1 MLQLV
6 PPGTQIDFIG
16 HRRIA
21 YAVSGALLL
30 AGIAAVALQ
39 GMRFGI
45 DFAGGTEVA
54 VHFTAADVDEAKIR
68 AIVESC
74 GVQDPTV
81 VRYGE
86 TSAPEFLIRFNRVG
100 DTNEAECPTPAEAAA
115 PAQAGAPP
123 AAEAPAAPGG
133 EAPAEPAAAP
143 APERLATSSATAVVD
158 RLTPAMRAKLG
169 DLDVLSVD
177 YVGPQVGDDLRR
189 DGLKSLGIATLGILA
204 YIAFRFS
211 SRFGP
216 GAVVALVH
224 DVLITAGIFAIFQL
238 EFDLSVLAA
247 LLGLMGYS
255 LNDTVIVYDRIRENM
270 ATHKKLNLVDVL
282 NRSVNETLSRT
293 LLTSLNTLAT
303 VLCLLFL
310 GGEVIF
316 GFALAMVIGIVVGTY
331 SSIFVAAPIL
341 LFLEQ
346 RFGGGAQAKSS
357 GRPGK
362 PSAAGGKKK
371 LRATA

>member
-1 MLQLV
+1 VIELV

-16 HRRIA
+16 RRRIA
-21 YAVSGALLL
+21 YAVSGSLLL
-30 AGIAAVALQ
+30 AGILAVALQ
-39 GMRFGI
+39 GMRWGI

-54 VHFTAADVDEAKIR
+54 VRFASTEVDEAKVR
-68 AIVESC
+68 AVTDSC
-74 GVQDPTV
+74 GVLDPTV

-86 TSAPEFLIRFNRVG
+86 TTEPEFLIRFNRVG
-100 DTNEAECPTPAEAAA
+100 EAREAECPAPTAESEKS
-115 PAQAGAPP
+115 PEGQP
-123 AAEAPAAPGG
+123 AAHEIAASPV
-133 EAPAEPAAAP
+133 
-143 APERLATSSATAVVD
+143 TTAVLD
-158 RLTPAMRAKLG
+158 RLTPALQQHLG
-169 DLDVLSVD
+169 ELHILSVD
-177 YVGPQVGDDLRR
+177 YVGPQVGDELRR
-189 DGLKSLGIATLGILA
+189 DGLYSMLAATAAIIA
-204 YIAFRFS
+204 YIWFRFS
-211 SRFGP
+211 LRFGP

-224 DVLITAGIFAIFQL
+224 DVMITAGLFAVFRL

-255 LNDTVIVYDRIRENM
+255 LNDTIIVYDRIRENM
-270 ATHKKLNLVDVL
+270 TLHTKHNLVDVL

-346 RFGGGAQAKSS
+346 RQGGAAGS
-357 GRPGK
+357 GRDSRDARTGGK
-362 PSAAGGKKK
+362 PGPGGGKKARTK
-371 LRATA
+371 TAAA

>member
-1 MLQLV
+1 VIELV

-16 HRRIA
+16 RRHIA
-21 YAVSGALLL
+21 YAVSGFLLL
-30 AGIAAVALQ
+30 AGVVAVLVQ
-39 GMRFGI
+39 GMRWGI

-54 VHFTAADVDEAKIR
+54 VRFESTDVDEAKIR
-68 AIVESC
+68 ALAESC
-74 GVQDPTV
+74 GVIAPTV

-86 TSAPEFLIRFNRVG
+86 VSAPEFLLRFNRVG
-100 DTNEAECPTPAEAAA
+100 DADEAKCP
-115 PAQAGAPP
+115 APP
-123 AAEAPAAPGG
+123 AEPEKAAGEERQIAANPAM
-133 EAPAEPAAAP
+133 
-143 APERLATSSATAVVD
+143 TAVLD
-158 RLTPAMRAKLG
+158 RLTLAMKQQLG
-169 DLDVLSVD
+169 ELQILSVD

-189 DGLKSLGIATLGILA
+189 DGLRSLFIATLAILG

-270 ATHKKLNLVDVL
+270 SLRTKHDLVDVL

-346 RFGGGAQAKSS
+346 RFGGATGS
-357 GRPGK
+357 GRSGDGRETKSGK
-362 PSAAGGKKK
+362 PGPSGGKKV
-371 LRATA
+371 RAKTAAA

>member
-1 MLQLV
+1 VLELV
-6 PPGTQIDFIG
+6 PPGTKIDFIG
-16 HRRIA
+16 RRRIA

-30 AGIAAVALQ
+30 AGVVAIAVQ

-54 VHFTAADVDEAKIR
+54 VRFASKEVDEAKIR
-68 AIVESC
+68 ALSELC
-74 GVQDPTV
+74 GVLDPTV

-86 TSAPEFLIRFNRVG
+86 TTAPEFLIRFNRVG
-100 DTNEAECPTPAEAAA
+100 DANPESCPAPAESS
-115 PAQAGAPP
+115 
-123 AAEAPAAPGG
+123 APAAAGN
-133 EAPAEPAAAP
+133 ATADAEPAAQT
-143 APERLATSSATAVVD
+143 ATSGATAVVD
-158 RLTPAMRAKLG
+158 RLTPALRAKLG

-189 DGLKSLGIATLGILA
+189 DGLISLLIATGAIIA
-204 YIAFRFS
+204 YIWFRFS
-211 SRFGP
+211 LRFGP
-216 GAVVALVH
+216 GAVIALVH
-224 DVLITAGIFAIFQL
+224 DVMITAGIFAIFQL

-270 ATHKKLNLVDVL
+270 SVRTKHDLVDVL

-346 RFGGGAQAKSS
+346 RYGGAGGAGAK
-357 GRPGK
+357 RDTKPNRTPG
-362 PSAAGGKKK
+362 AAGGKKK

>member
-1 MLQLV
+1 VLELV

-16 HRRIA
+16 YRRIA
-21 YAVSGALLL
+21 YAVSGVLLL
-30 AGIAAVALQ
+30 AGILAVAVQ

-54 VHFTAADVDEAKIR
+54 VHFDSEGADEAKIR
-68 AIVESC
+68 TLAEGC
-74 GVQDPTV
+74 GILDPTV

-86 TSAPEFLIRFNRVG
+86 TTVSEFLIRFNRVG
-100 DTNEAECPTPAEAAA
+100 DANAEECP
-115 PAQAGAPP
+115 QPP
-123 AAEAPAAPGG
+123 EAAEAEKPAEQG
-133 EAPAEPAAAP
+133 APATREI
-143 APERLATSSATAVVD
+143 ATTPGTTAVID
-158 RLTPAMRAKLG
+158 RLTHSMQEHVGPLQ
-169 DLDVLSVD
+169 VLSVE

-189 DGLKSLGIATLGILA
+189 DGLISLGYATLGILI

-224 DVLITAGIFAIFQL
+224 DVMITAGIFAIFRL

-255 LNDTVIVYDRIRENM
+255 LNDTIIVYDRIRENM
-270 ATHKKLNLVDVL
+270 SLHTKYDLVSVL

-303 VLCLLFL
+303 VLCLLFV

-346 RFGGGAQAKSS
+346 RYGKTPAAKPS
-357 GRPGK
+357 GK
-362 PSAAGGKKK
+362 PGASGGGKKV
-371 LRATA
+371 RAKAETA

>member
-1 MLQLV
+1 VIELV

-16 HRRIA
+16 RRRIA
-21 YAVSGALLL
+21 YAVSGSLLL
-30 AGIAAVALQ
+30 AGVVAVAVQ
-39 GMRFGI
+39 GMRWGI

-54 VHFTAADVDEAKIR
+54 VRFEAADVDEARIR
-68 AIVESC
+68 ELAESC
-74 GVQDPTV
+74 GVQAPTV

-100 DTNEAECPTPAEAAA
+100 DANESSCP
-115 PAQAGAPP
+115 
-123 AAEAPAAPGG
+123 
-133 EAPAEPAAAP
+133 APAEEQKPEAENRQIATNPAM
-143 APERLATSSATAVVD
+143 TAVLD
-158 RLTPAMRAKLG
+158 RLTIAMKQKLG
-169 DLDVLSVD
+169 ELQILSVD

-189 DGLKSLGIATLGILA
+189 DGLKSLGIATLAILG

-270 ATHKKLNLVDVL
+270 SVRTKHDLVDVL

-346 RFGGGAQAKSS
+346 RFGGVSGSARPKESGEGKAGKAGAT
-357 GRPGK
+357 
-362 PSAAGGKKK
+362 GGK
-371 LRATA
+371 RAARQDGGRVTDARPVRRQ

>member
-1 MLQLV
+1 VIELV
-6 PPGTQIDFIG
+6 PPGTRIDFIG
-16 HRRIA
+16 RRRIA
-21 YAVSGALLL
+21 YAISGGLLL
-30 AGIAAVALQ
+30 AGVVAIAVQ
-39 GMRFGI
+39 GMRWGI

-54 VHFTAADVDEAKIR
+54 VRFDAEAKADEGVIR
-68 AIVESC
+68 TLAEAC
-74 GVQDPTV
+74 GVLDPTV

-100 DTNEAECPTPAEAAA
+100 EANASECPL
-115 PAQAGAPP
+115 
-123 AAEAPAAPGG
+123 AAEASEKLAAVDQATREIAASPGM
-133 EAPAEPAAAP
+133 
-143 APERLATSSATAVVD
+143 TAVID
-158 RLTPAMRAKLG
+158 RLTLAMQQHLG
-169 DLDVLSVD
+169 AHEILSVE

-189 DGLKSLGIATLGILA
+189 DGLTSLGIATLGILA

-224 DVLITAGIFAIFQL
+224 DVAITAGIFAIFQL

-255 LNDTVIVYDRIRENM
+255 LNDTIIVYDRIRENM
-270 ATHKKLNLVDVL
+270 SIHTKHNLVDVL

-303 VLCLLFL
+303 VLCLLL
-310 GGEVIF
+310 VGGEVIF

-341 LFLEQ
+341 LYLEQ
-346 RFGGGAQAKSS
+346 RFGGGAQDVKSS
-357 GRPGK
+357 GKPG
-362 PSAAGGKKK
+362 PGGGKK
-371 LRATA
+371 LRAKAEAA

>member
-1 MLQLV
+1 VLELI
-6 PPGTQIDFIG
+6 PPGTNFDFIG
-16 HRRIA
+16 RRRIA
-21 YAVSGALLL
+21 YAISGALLL
-30 AGIAAVALQ
+30 AGVVAVAVQ

-54 VHFTAADVDEAKIR
+54 VRFAQNEGVDEAVIR
-68 AIVESC
+68 EVAESC

-86 TSAPEFLIRFNRVG
+86 TSAPEFLLRFNRVG
-100 DTNEAECPTPAEAAA
+100 DSNESQCPTPAEAGAPAAAA
-115 PAQAGAPP
+115 PAEGD
-123 AAEAPAAPGG
+123 
-133 EAPAEPAAAP
+133 AP
-143 APERLATSSATAVVD
+143 APERLATSSSTAVVD
-158 RLTPAMRAKLG
+158 RITPALRAKFG

-189 DGLKSLGIATLGILA
+189 DGLTSLGIATLGILA

-255 LNDTVIVYDRIRENM
+255 LNDTIIVYDRIRENM
-270 ATHKKLNLVDVL
+270 ATHTKLNLVDVL

-293 LLTSLNTLAT
+293 LLTSVNTLAT

-346 RFGGGAQAKSS
+346 RFGGGTQVVKS
-357 GRPGK
+357 GGK
-362 PSAAGGKKK
+362 PGAGGGKKV
-371 LRATA
+371 RAKVQSA

>member
-1 MLQLV
+1 
-6 PPGTQIDFIG
+6 
-16 HRRIA
+16 
-21 YAVSGALLL
+21 
-30 AGIAAVALQ
+30 
-39 GMRFGI
+39 MRWGI

-54 VHFTAADVDEAKIR
+54 VRFESADVDEGKIR
-68 AIVESC
+68 TLVEACGIV
-74 GVQDPTV
+74 DPTI

-86 TSAPEFLIRFNRVG
+86 SGAREFLIRFNRIG
-100 DTNEAECPTPAEAAA
+100 DAREDECPAPPSESEAAGEETHQIA
-115 PAQAGAPP
+115 TNP
-123 AAEAPAAPGG
+123 AATEVI
-133 EAPAEPAAAP
+133 E
-143 APERLATSSATAVVD
+143 
-158 RLTPAMRAKLG
+158 RLTPLLEKRLG
-169 DLDVLSVD
+169 SLQILSVD

-189 DGLKSLGIATLGILA
+189 DGLKSLGIATLAILA
-204 YIAFRFS
+204 YIAYRFS

-224 DVLITAGIFAIFQL
+224 DVAITAGIFAIFQL

-255 LNDTVIVYDRIRENM
+255 LNDTIIVYDRIRENM
-270 ATHKKLNLVDVL
+270 SVHTKHNLVDVL

-303 VLCLLFL
+303 VLCLLL
-310 GGEVIF
+310 VGGEVIF

-346 RFGGGAQAKSS
+346 RFGGGAGAAHDAKPS
-357 GRPGK
+357 GK
-362 PSAAGGKKK
+362 PAAGNKKK

>member
-1 MLQLV
+1 VIELV
-6 PPGTQIDFIG
+6 PPGTKIDFIG
-16 HRRIA
+16 RRHIA
-21 YAVSGALLL
+21 YAISATLLI
-30 AGIAAVALQ
+30 AGVVAVAVQ
-39 GMRFGI
+39 GMRWGI

-54 VHFTAADVDEAKIR
+54 VRFETTDVDEGRVR
-68 AIVESC
+68 AVAEAC
-74 GVQDPTV
+74 GVLDPTV

-86 TSAPEFLIRFNRVG
+86 TSAPEFLIRFNQVG
-100 DTNEAECPTPAEAAA
+100 DASAECPAPSEDEKAA
-115 PAQAGAPP
+115 
-123 AAEAPAAPGG
+123 G
-133 EAPAEPAAAP
+133 EAPVREIA
-143 APERLATSSATAVVD
+143 SSPGTTAVID
-158 RLTPAMRAKLG
+158 RLTPAMQKQLG
-169 DLDVLSVD
+169 GLQILSVE

-189 DGLKSLGIATLGILA
+189 DGLTSLAIATLAILA

-224 DVLITAGIFAIFQL
+224 DVAITAGIFAIFQL

-255 LNDTVIVYDRIRENM
+255 LNDTIIVYDRIRENM
-270 ATHKKLNLVDVL
+270 ALHTKANLVDVL

-293 LLTSLNTLAT
+293 LLTSVNTLAT
-303 VLCLLFL
+303 VLCLLL
-310 GGEVIF
+310 VGGEVIF
-316 GFALAMVIGIVVGTY
+316 GFALAMAIGILVGTY

-346 RFGGGAQAKSS
+346 RFGGGTGAAHDAKPG
-357 GRPGK
+357 GRPG
-362 PSAAGGKKK
+362 ATGAKKK

>member
-1 MLQLV
+1 VLELI
-6 PPGTQIDFIG
+6 PPGTSIDFIG
-16 HRRIA
+16 RRRIA
-21 YAVSGALLL
+21 YAISGALLL
-30 AGIAAVALQ
+30 AGVVAVAVQ

-54 VHFTAADVDEAKIR
+54 VRFAKQEGVDEASIR
-68 AIVESC
+68 AVVESC

-100 DTNEAECPTPAEAAA
+100 DTNEQECPTPPEAAA
-115 PAQAGAPP
+115 PAAPP
-123 AAEAPAAPGG
+123 AGEGQAAP
-133 EAPAEPAAAP
+133 P
-143 APERLATSSATAVVD
+143 PERLATSSATAVVD
-158 RLTPAMRAKLG
+158 RLTPAMRAKFG

-204 YIAFRFS
+204 YIAYRFS

-270 ATHKKLNLVDVL
+270 ATHTKLNLEDVL

-346 RFGGGAQAKSS
+346 RFGGGTQAVKSS
-357 GRPGK
+357 GKPG
-362 PSAAGGKKK
+362 AAKKV
-371 LRATA
+371 RAKAQEA

>member
-1 MLQLV
+1 MLELI

-21 YAVSGALLL
+21 YAISASLLI
-30 AGIAAVALQ
+30 AGIVAIAVQ

-54 VHFTAADVDEAKIR
+54 VRFDTEGKADEGVIRTLAEA
-68 AIVESC
+68 C
-74 GVQDPTV
+74 GVLDPTV

-100 DTNEAECPTPAEAAA
+100 PANEAECPL
-115 PAQAGAPP
+115 
-123 AAEAPAAPGG
+123 
-133 EAPAEPAAAP
+133 
-143 APERLATSSATAVVD
+143 APEEQQKLADVDHATREIATSPGTTAVID
-158 RLTPAMRAKLG
+158 RLTLAMKQHLG
-169 DLDVLSVD
+169 GLQILSID

-189 DGLKSLGIATLGILA
+189 DGLRSLGIATLAILG
-204 YIAFRFS
+204 YIAYRFS

-224 DVLITAGIFAIFQL
+224 DVAITAGIFAIFQL

-270 ATHKKLNLVDVL
+270 SLHTKHNLVDVL

-346 RFGGGAQAKSS
+346 RFGGAAGS
-357 GRPGK
+357 GRSGDSRDAKASGK
-362 PSAAGGKKK
+362 PGPSGGKKA
-371 LRATA
+371 RAKTAAA

>member
-1 MLQLV
+1 VIELV
-6 PPGTQIDFIG
+6 PPGTKIDFIG

-21 YAVSGALLL
+21 YAISGTLLL
-30 AGIAAVALQ
+30 AGVVAIAVQ

-54 VHFTAADVDEAKIR
+54 VRFDASDVDEAKIR
-68 AIVESC
+68 ALAEAC
-74 GVQDPTV
+74 GVLDPTV

-100 DTNEAECPTPAEAAA
+100 EASKEDCPL
-115 PAQAGAPP
+115 
-123 AAEAPAAPGG
+123 AAEESEKLDAVDQATREIAKSPGM
-133 EAPAEPAAAP
+133 
-143 APERLATSSATAVVD
+143 TAVID
-158 RLTPAMRAKLG
+158 RLTLAMQQHLSAPQI
-169 DLDVLSVD
+169 LSVE

-189 DGLKSLGIATLGILA
+189 DGLRSLGIATLGILA

-224 DVLITAGIFAIFQL
+224 DVAITAGIFAIFQL

-255 LNDTVIVYDRIRENM
+255 LNDTIIVYDRIRENM
-270 ATHKKLNLVDVL
+270 SVHTKHNLVDVL

-303 VLCLLFL
+303 VLCLLL
-310 GGEVIF
+310 VGGEVIF

-341 LFLEQ
+341 LYLEQ
-346 RFGGGAQAKSS
+346 RFGGGAQDVKTS
-357 GRPGK
+357 GK
-362 PSAAGGKKK
+362 PGPGGGKK
-371 LRATA
+371 LRAKAEAA

>member
-1 MLQLV
+1 VLELV

-21 YAVSGALLL
+21 YAVSATLLI
-30 AGIAAVALQ
+30 AGVVAISVK
-39 GMRFGI
+39 GMRLGI

-54 VHFTAADVDEAKIR
+54 VRFDAEGKVDEGVIR
-68 AIVESC
+68 ALAEGC
-74 GVQDPTV
+74 GVVDPTV

-100 DTNEAECPTPAEAAA
+100 EAREADCPSPPEE
-115 PAQAGAPP
+115 GEKP
-123 AAEAPAAPGG
+123 AAGTRQIAVSPA
-133 EAPAEPAAAP
+133 
-143 APERLATSSATAVVD
+143 TTAVID
-158 RLTPAMRAKLG
+158 RLTLAMQQHLG
-169 DLDVLSVD
+169 ALQILSVD

-189 DGLKSLGIATLGILA
+189 DGLRSLGIATLAILG
-204 YIAFRFS
+204 YIAYRFS

-224 DVLITAGIFAIFQL
+224 DVAITAGIFAIFQL

-270 ATHKKLNLVDVL
+270 SVRTKHDLVDVM

-346 RFGGGAQAKSS
+346 RYGGGTS
-357 GRPGK
+357 GSGTLGDSRDTKTTGK
-362 PSAAGGKKK
+362 PGPRGGKKP
-371 LRATA
+371 RAKTAAA

>member
-1 MLQLV
+1 VIELV
-6 PPGTQIDFIG
+6 PPGTRIDFIG

-21 YAVSGALLL
+21 YAISGSLLI
-30 AGIAAVALQ
+30 AGVIAIAVQ

-54 VHFTAADVDEAKIR
+54 VRFEKEGRSDEGSIR
-68 AIVESC
+68 TIAEAC
-74 GVQDPTV
+74 GVLDPTV

-100 DTNEAECPTPAEAAA
+100 DANEAECPAA
-115 PAQAGAPP
+115 PSDTEK
-123 AAEAPAAPGG
+123 AAEPGAREIAASPG
-133 EAPAEPAAAP
+133 
-143 APERLATSSATAVVD
+143 TTAVID
-158 RLTPAMRAKLG
+158 RLTQSMRERLG
-169 DLDVLSVD
+169 DLQILSVE

-189 DGLKSLGIATLGILA
+189 DGLMSLGIATLAILG

-224 DVLITAGIFAIFQL
+224 DVAITAGIFAIFQL

-255 LNDTVIVYDRIRENM
+255 LNDTIIVYDRIRENM
-270 ATHKKLNLVDVL
+270 AVHTKHNLVDVL

-303 VLCLLFL
+303 VLCLLL
-310 GGEVIF
+310 VGGEVIF
-316 GFALAMVIGIVVGTY
+316 GFALAMAIGIVVGTY

-341 LFLEQ
+341 LFLEE
-346 RFGGGAQAKSS
+346 RFGGGAQPAKTS
-357 GRPGK
+357 GK
-362 PSAAGGKKK
+362 PGPPNGKKQ
-371 LRATA
+371 RAKAEAA

>member
-1 MLQLV
+1 VLELV

-16 HRRIA
+16 RRRIA
-21 YAVSGALLL
+21 YAVSGTLLL
-30 AGIAAVALQ
+30 AGVVAIAVQ
-39 GMRFGI
+39 GMRWGI

-54 VHFTAADVDEAKIR
+54 VRFEAAGVDEAHIR
-68 AIVESC
+68 TLAEAC
-74 GVQDPTV
+74 GVLDPTV

-86 TSAPEFLIRFNRVG
+86 TTASEFLIRFNRIG
-100 DTNEAECPTPAEAAA
+100 DPNAAECPAL
-115 PAQAGAPP
+115 
-123 AAEAPAAPGG
+123 
-133 EAPAEPAAAP
+133 AEPEKTAGQAEGPRREIASSETTAA
-143 APERLATSSATAVVD
+143 VD
-158 RLTPAMRAKLG
+158 RLTPVLQQKLG
-169 DLDVLSVD
+169 ALQVLSVD

-189 DGLKSLGIATLGILA
+189 DGVKSLAIATLAILA

-224 DVLITAGIFAIFQL
+224 DVAITAGIFAIFRL

-270 ATHKKLNLVDVL
+270 ATHTKLNLEDVL

-346 RFGGGAQAKSS
+346 RFGGGTQDAKS
-357 GRPGK
+357 GKPGK
-362 PSAAGGKKK
+362 PGASGGKK
-371 LRATA
+371 LRAKAQTA

>member
-1 MLQLV
+1 VLELI

-16 HRRIA
+16 RRRIA
-21 YAVSGALLL
+21 YAISAALLL
-30 AGIAAVALQ
+30 AGVVAVVTQ
-39 GMRFGI
+39 GMRLGI

-54 VHFTAADVDEAKIR
+54 VRFEKPDAEEGAIR
-68 AIVESC
+68 TLAESC
-74 GVQDPTV
+74 GVLDPTV

-86 TSAPEFLIRFNRVG
+86 TTAPEFLIRFNEVG
-100 DTNEAECPTPAEAAA
+100 EANEADCPI
-115 PAQAGAPP
+115 
-123 AAEAPAAPGG
+123 AAEEQQKLTEVNQATREIASSPGM
-133 EAPAEPAAAP
+133 
-143 APERLATSSATAVVD
+143 TAVID
-158 RLTPAMRAKLG
+158 RLTLAMKEHLG
-169 DLDVLSVD
+169 ELQILSVE

-189 DGLKSLGIATLGILA
+189 DGLNSMAIATLAILA

-224 DVLITAGIFAIFQL
+224 DVAITAGIFAIFQL

-255 LNDTVIVYDRIRENM
+255 LNDTIIVYDRIRENM
-270 ATHKKLNLVDVL
+270 AVHTKHNLVEVL

-293 LLTSLNTLAT
+293 LLTSVNTLAT
-303 VLCLLFL
+303 VLCLLL
-310 GGEVIF
+310 VGGEVIF
-316 GFALAMVIGIVVGTY
+316 GFALAMAIGILVGTY

-346 RFGGGAQAKSS
+346 RFGGGAQETRAS
-357 GRPGK
+357 GK
-362 PSAAGGKKK
+362 PAGKKI
-371 LRATA
+371 RTA